1 MDPAINIDDLR
12 ASAETER
19 LLEDTWTER
28 SRVHRRQ
35 VLVAVGA
42 AVAFLVIAGALAVAG
57 APARWDFCLTTSLVL
72 AYAALSR
79 IEFPIGRG
87 YVVPTQLALLPMLFA
102 LPPAVV
108 PLLVAAALV
117 LGAIGD
123 WVTGRGPKARIVL
136 SVADAWYSIGPAAV
150 LFAAGSPEPELAA
163 LGILAVAFAA
173 QWALDTAS
181 TALRDWLAFGT
192 PPALQLQVIAQVAL
206 VDGLLTPLGFLAAY
220 AGNLEPLAMLL
231 AAPLGGLLA
240 LFARDR
246 TTRIRQAHERLEAVR
261 LERTRLQRAVQR
273 IGEAF
278 ASTLDFDALLEIT
291 LRTSAEA
298 VNADGGR
305 TSIMRPGAEGVIA
318 QATVGDCGP
327 LTLALRAVEDK
338 VVRDGGPAVAIDGEV
353 CAVAWPIGAGDEDP
367 AAGTGVLA
375 VARTGAP
382 FRDDERS
389 LLEYLV
395 KQANVSVRNI
405 AHHEAVQQDAVTD
418 GLTGLANRRH
428 FTTLLS
434 AATERYRVDRTLVS
448 LVLLD
453 IDNFKSVNDTYGH
466 LIGDEVLRETARV
479 VRRACRGSDQPARY
493 GGEELAIL
501 VTSTEATE
509 AAALAERVRRS
520 IAACTIPLATGE
532 ELRVTASF
540 GVACTGPFVNDP
552 SGIVAAADRA
562 LYLAKRTG
570 KNRVEVDPGDPV
582 AASDDEHAASLQ
594 H

>member
-35 VLVAVGA
+35 VLVALGA
-42 AVAFLVIAGALAVAG
+42 AVAFLAVAGALAAAG
-57 APARWDFCLTTSLVL
+57 APARWDLGLTAALVL

-87 YVVPTQLALLPMLFA
+87 YVVPTQLVLMPMLFA

-117 LGAIGD
+117 LGAIAD
-123 WVTGRGPKARIVL
+123 WVTGRGPRARIVL
-136 SVADAWYSIGPAAV
+136 SIADAWYSLGPAAV
-150 LFAAGSPEPELAA
+150 LFAAGSPEPELGA
-163 LGILAVAFAA
+163 LGILAVAFIA

-192 PPALQLQVIAQVAL
+192 PPGLQLQVIAQVSL

-220 AGNLEPLAMLL
+220 AGSHDQLAMLL

-240 LFARDR
+240 LLARDR

-291 LRTSAEA
+291 LRASAEA

-305 TSIMRPGAEGVIA
+305 TSILRPGAEGVVA
-318 QATVGDCGP
+318 QATVGDTGP
-327 LTLALRAVEDK
+327 LAVALRAVEDQ
-338 VVRDGGPAVAIDGEV
+338 VARDGAPAAASVAEV
-353 CAVAWPIGAGDEDP
+353 CALAWPIGGSDDDP
-367 AAGTGVLA
+367 KDGSGVLA

-395 KQANVSVRNI
+395 TQANVSVRNI
-405 AHHEAVQQDAVTD
+405 AHHEAVQLDALTD

-428 FTTLLS
+428 FGTLLG
-434 AATERYRVDRTLVS
+434 AATDRYRVDRTLVS
-448 LVLLD
+448 LVMLD

-466 LIGDEVLRETARV
+466 LIGDEVLRETARA

-493 GGEELAIL
+493 GGEEMAVLL
-501 VTSTEATE
+501 TGTEAGE
-509 AAALAERVRRS
+509 AAAFAERLRRS
-520 IAACTIPLATGE
+520 IAASTIPLATGE

-540 GVACTGPFVNDP
+540 GVACTGPFVDDP
-552 SGIVAAADRA
+552 VRILAAADRA
-562 LYLAKRTG
+562 LYLAKRSG
-570 KNRVEVDPGDPV
+570 KNRVELDSGDEVV
-582 AASDDEHAASLQ
+582 AGDEHAALY
-594 H
+594 